1 MEPGGAG
8 GRSAKEQRN
17 EETIN
22 YEISKKI
29 INHVRE
35 AGTVNRLSVAV
46 LVDGTYGPGEDGPQT
61 YKPRAQEELDLLA
74 TLVRSATGF
83 NAERGDTVEVINM
96 PFAAVADFAPEE
108 APLLLGLERADLLNL
123 AQYVVLII
131 FALLVILLVVRPLLT
146 KALEAL
152 PVPPTG
158 LAGALLTRNPE
169 APALAAPTGRG
180 VQTVPEQTPAGRD
193 SEATIDL
200 DQVEGRVRA
209 SAIHQVSELVDK
221 HPEEAIAIIRKWLNE
236 DS

>member
-8 GRSAKEQRN
+8 GRSSKEQRN

-35 AGTVNRLSVAV
+35 AGSVNRLSVAV
-46 LVDGTYGPGEDGPQT
+46 LVDGTYGPGEDGPET

-96 PFAAVADFAPEE
+96 PFAAVADFAAEE
-108 APLLLGLERADLLNL
+108 APLLLGLDRADLLNL

-146 KALEAL
+146 KALETL
-152 PVPPTG
+152 PVPATG
-158 LAGALLTRNPE
+158 LAGGLLARGPE
-169 APALAAPTGRG
+169 TPALAAPAGQD
-180 VQTVPEQTPAGRD
+180 VQSVTERAPAGAD
-193 SEATIDL
+193 PEAMINL
-200 DQVEGRVRA
+200 GQIEGRVRA

-221 HPEEAIAIIRKWLNE
+221 HPEEAIAIIRKWLHE